1 MLLKGVLLPVFEG
14 ENYSESARPRASQH
28 NLFALLIRADLVILR
43 QLVKHSV
50 NEGITFHLI
59 ITDGVVLELTH
70 RGHVTVA
77 GARRKNDLMIVNKG
91 IFWVV
96 RHDPILINYLRP

>member
-43 QLVKHSV
+43 QLVKHGV

-59 ITDGVVLELTH
+59 SPLWISQMGTENQH
-70 RGHVTVA
+70 RRA
-77 GARRKNDLMIVNKG
+77 SSS
-91 IFWVV
+91 
-96 RHDPILINYLRP
+96 